1 LTAAAESRAERSVDV
16 LGGAL
21 VCLAA
26 LQFGAVVILGKVV
39 TEGGLP
45 VPSFLAFRFA
55 AGALLLAGV
64 LAAVRQPLAAA
75 PGERRPLALL
85 GALGYALES
94 GLFFAAVQ
102 HGTAAAVTLLF
113 FTYPVCVALISIALG
128 RGLPGALVI
137 AALVCAVAG
146 AALVVVSGG
155 GLDIATPG
163 VLFAF
168 GSALTFSLYLTGA
181 DIVMRRTNALTGALW
196 VSAASAVG
204 LAMYAVLTGAGQV
217 PVGWAQWGPVL
228 GSAAFTSGAFVC
240 LFAGLQRLGAVRTSI
255 VSATEPLAAT
265 ALAAVF
271 LGEPLRAGTVAG
283 GVLIL
288 AGAVAASMAR
298 GVGRV
303 EPVP

>member
-1 LTAAAESRAERSVDV
+1 VDI

-45 VPSFLAFRFA
+45 VPSFLAFRFG
-55 AGALLLAGV
+55 AGAVLLAGV

-75 PGERRPLALL
+75 PGERRSLALL

-113 FTYPVCVALISIALG
+113 FTYPVFVAMISIALG
-128 RGLPGALVI
+128 RGLPGTLVTGALI
-137 AALVCAVAG
+137 CAVAG

-181 DIVMRRTNALTGALW
+181 DAVMRRTNALTGALW

-204 LAMYAVLTGAGQV
+204 LALYAVLTGAGQV
-217 PVGWAQWGPVL
+217 PVGWRQWGPVL

-271 LGEPLRAGTVAG
+271 LGEQLRAGTVAG

-298 GVGRV
+298 GVGRA